1 MRNFDAGVLQGRP
14 LGADKFVGDSD
25 WVLDEDPHQTQIQ
38 AYEERDAILGQLR
51 EKRVAIGDQETRMV
65 VQKLMPIIY

>member
-1 MRNFDAGVLQGRP
+1 MR
-14 LGADKFVGDSD
+14 DSD

-65 VQKLMPIIY
+65 IQKLMPIIY